1 MKHLSVKVDAN
12 GTTEE
17 VEVQQAVKATQD
29 STGNNISQYYAPK
42 QTATGGFVAGGG
54 DASAS
59 GTASIAIGSDALAT
73 NPNSIAIGSES
84 RADSPSALVIGY
96 SSTIMMPNCIVIGEH
111 SAASLSNSI
120 VIGHSSY
127 AKKENSIA
135 IGNGANAAGTN
146 TVAIGTDANA
156 TASAGIQIGSG
167 TNAAGYSVQFANYPL
182 LDLNT
187 GTVFTERLLSMF
199 PVGAY
204 YITENTASPA
214 SLFGGEWVRVSE
226 KFLFGA
232 NGNGDIGGEGGEE
245 THTLTIEEMPEHH
258 HDTIG
263 GLSWSQ
269 TLYAVDTPGSSVGG
283 MGIKTNSDNAG
294 ATYRSK
300 METNYTGGNAAHNN
314 MPPYRKVNIW
324 RRTA

>member
-1 MKHLSVKVDAN
+1 MKHLTVKVDAN
-12 GTTEE
+12 GTTDE
-17 VEVQQAVKATQD
+17 VEVERAVKATQD
-29 STGNNISQYYAPK
+29 SAGNNIAQYYAPK

-84 RADSPSALVIGY
+84 RADSPSAVVIGY

-204 YITENTASPA
+204 YITENAASPA
-214 SLFGGEWVRVSE
+214 SLFGGEWVQVSG
-226 KFLFGA
+226 KFLLGQSVQDGYLVGA
-232 NGNGDIGGEGGEE
+232 EGGEK
-245 THTLTIEEMPEHH
+245 THTLTTEEMPQHSH
-258 HDTIG
+258 KPHQFTWILSYGANTGQNVISG
-263 GLSWSQ
+263 GSKGN
-269 TLYAVDTPGSSVGG
+269 ANIFNVDDDQ
-283 MGIKTNSDNAG
+283 N
-294 ATYRSK
+294 R
-300 METNYTGGNAAHNN
+300 YTGTAGGNAAHNN
-314 MPPYRKVNIW
+314 MPPYRAVFIW